1 MRLPPGF
8 RFEPT
13 EQELVFQYL
22 RSKVFSCPLPTSVIP
37 ELNVF
42 NFDPWDLPTGA
53 SGPSR
58 YYFSNIKETKDENGD
73 RMRRATVSG
82 YWKTS
87 GSDKEI
93 TSSKW
98 GHVTGLKKTL
108 VFYVGRPPNGSRTD
122 WIMHEYHLVGSV
134 TNNSN
139 QTSSVEEGWI
149 ICCVFRKERKER
161 WSNREVTTDRDIV
174 SMAEDQVNLSP
185 TSSSSSSS
193 GIRQMAPISSNE
205 SDHEESGGCS
215 TYSSCC
221 RRN

>member
-1 MRLPPGF
+1 MTVIYFYHCKRIFEKQNYTYFYGYYSRKLF
-8 RFEPT
+8 ITVEYRF
-13 EQELVFQYL
+13 
-22 RSKVFSCPLPTSVIP
+22 
-37 ELNVF
+37 
-42 NFDPWDLPTGA
+42 
-53 SGPSR
+53 PSR
-58 YYFSNIKETKDENGD
+58 LFVDFAVKSEET
-73 RMRRATVSG
+73 
-82 YWKTS
+82 
-87 GSDKEI
+87 
-93 TSSKW
+93 
-98 GHVTGLKKTL
+98 
-108 VFYVGRPPNGSRTD
+108 
-122 WIMHEYHLVGSV
+122 
-134 TNNSN
+134 NSM